1 MRILVAITALVFAL
15 GCAQRTQD
23 LPKPRPSVGK
33 TQIEPLAP
41 TASDF
46 RPGQKRV
53 PLIIPPQILAQ
64 DLPRYPGSALEEGV
78 ACTARIL
85 YHVEVSGRATLIR
98 LEWDVPPPPVHLG
111 AFEKAI
117 TDAVA
122 GWAFNAA
129 FRIIP
134 ETRDDGSIEPRHQPI
149 PQAQHALV
157 RFRVED
163 GQAVVE

>member
-23 LPKPRPSVGK
+23 LAKPRSSVGK

-46 RPGQKRV
+46 RPGQKRA

-64 DLPRYPGSALEEGV
+64 HLPQYPGSALEDAV

-85 YHVEVSGRATLIR
+85 YHVEVSGTATLIR
-98 LEWDVPPPPVHLG
+98 VGWDVAPPPVHLD
-111 AFEKAI
+111 AFEKSLA
-117 TDAVA
+117 DAVA
-122 GWAFNAA
+122 RWAFNAA
-129 FRIIP
+129 YRIIP
-134 ETRDDGSIEPRHQPI
+134 ETRDDGSIETRHQPI
-149 PQAQHALV
+149 PQAHHALV